1 MKAAPSYHRDIEF
14 ALSMALYRYLHM
26 LHSLEARAV
35 ACVVKVALP
44 GRLTGLTV
52 DTSLT
57 TCATRGVTDAHVSIS
72 LGQLFYI
79 RENWHQDRRSLL
91 LMMTK

>member
-1 MKAAPSYHRDIEF
+1 
-14 ALSMALYRYLHM
+14 M
-26 LHSLEARAV
+26 LHSLEAGQLL
-35 ACVVKVALP
+35 VKVAWP

-72 LGQLFYI
+72 LGRYFISEKTGIRIDFHFY
-79 RENWHQDRRSLL
+79 S
-91 LMMTK
+91 